1 MQPQR
6 PLPRHLRGRFPAPVD
21 DEPIGMWGESVA
33 SFGGMYFTDGEEK
46 LVVLFTDDPELHRE
60 EVSRLTPVPER
71 LILRRTSR
79 SQAEINRSS
88 EVVVDRLMTG
98 SNPHPSVR
106 TVGPT
111 LDGDEWVITVGIDPY
126 TERGAAEVRDL
137 ASPELI
143 KVVHEPGHAH
153 Y

>member
-1 MQPQR
+1 
-6 PLPRHLRGRFPAPVD
+6 
-21 DEPIGMWGESVA
+21 MWGESVA
-33 SFGGMYFTDGEEK
+33 SFGGMYHTDGEEE
-46 LVVLFTDDPELHRE
+46 LIVLFTGDPELHRA
-60 EVSRLTPVPER
+60 EVSRHTPVPER

-79 SQAEINRSS
+79 SQAEIHRSS
-88 EVVVDRLMTG
+88 EAVAIRLMTG

-126 TERGAAEVRDL
+126 TEEIAAEVRDL

-143 KVVHEPGHAH
+143 KVVYEPGRPLTA
-153 Y
+153 